1 MQDNN
6 IFSPNLQFWPADRG
20 WFRGILGEK
29 WKVTDFRV
37 KDDRSKLCLG
47 RGGNTLYLVVC
58 EVWQR
63 RSGRADERECL
74 TMEESRQLL
83 WQAKRGELI
92 LVPLQHAHLLPATH
106 KASSH
111 PTHITPSQ
119 SVTATNTAGTNK
131 AWLEGL
137 EATRQGVTS
146 HKRLCKM
153 LNT

>member
-1 MQDNN
+1 MTDLSCVWAVAGTLC
-6 IFSPNLQFWPADRG
+6 ISWYVRSDR
-20 WFRGILGEK
+20 
-29 WKVTDFRV
+29 D
-37 KDDRSKLCLG
+37 
-47 RGGNTLYLVVC
+47 
-58 EVWQR
+58 Q
-63 RSGRADERECL
+63 SGRADKRECL

-92 LVPLQHAHLLPATH
+92 LVPLQQAHLLPATH

-111 PTHITPSQ
+111 PTHIMPSQ